1 MFFLVSGG
9 AAAGKSTLLRNIS
22 LLTESLKCH
31 DHDEKRVVDA
41 YTRCQQL
48 EEWVQRALQLQQ
60 QGHGFLLVSHS
71 PLGEL
76 LACPSA
82 PKLAGISACLLDC
95 SDIVRVTR
103 MRKRGVDPRW
113 PPTQD
118 ILSWAAWHRVHAW
131 DPQWE
136 QHVIVGN
143 GPADHSYDRWTNW
156 KQNDER
162 WQVRTIDTT
171 EVDAGGVLNTVI
183 SWIQD
188 EKEKVP
194 RLTPDSKWWE

>member
-1 MFFLVSGG
+1 
-9 AAAGKSTLLRNIS
+9 
-22 LLTESLKCH
+22 
-31 DHDEKRVVDA
+31 VDA
-41 YTRCQQL
+41 YAYKRCQQL

-60 QGHGFLLVSHS
+60 QGQGFLLVSHS

-82 PKLAGISACLLDC
+82 PKLAGIAACLLDC

-118 ILSWAAWHRVHAW
+118 VLSWAAWHRLHAW

-171 EVDAGGVLNTVI
+171 EVDAGQVLNTVI

-194 RLTPDSKWWE
+194 RLTPDSKWWG